1 MKIFFKKPFH
11 TFLITGLM
19 FYVLFHA
26 DKAKQFAY
34 LGLDTWFTQLIPS
47 LLPFMI
53 LSSLLIQLDLISY
66 FCKPF
71 RFFLRPLFQMND
83 SCLYVLITGF
93 LCGFPIGAKNITQLY
108 QEGKLTKDE
117 GNYLLSFCN
126 NIGPIYFL
134 SFVWNNV
141 YPRNL
146 FPYGFAILIL
156 PPLLY
161 GLFLR
166 YTFYRK
172 KIIIPSDCTSSSKKK
187 PSYFQRQIQPI
198 QKPTKEP
205 SFLEALDISITSSL
219 YQISILGGYMIL
231 FNILVL
237 FPFTLFRNNSFQSF
251 LHSLIEISGG
261 LQTLKESDFST
272 MEKFLFT
279 HLALCFNG
287 LCCMF
292 QTLHF
297 IKDTNLSGQKY
308 MLHKTI
314 LCSITL
320 FVILFIF
327 LL

>member
-1 MKIFFKKPFH
+1 MKNFIKKPFH

-53 LSSLLIQLDLISY
+53 LSSLLIHLDLVSY

-71 RFFLRPLFQMND
+71 RLFLSPLFQIND

-93 LCGFPIGAKNITQLY
+93 LCGFPMGAKNIVQLY
-108 QEGKLTKDE
+108 QSGKLTKEE
-117 GNYLLSFCN
+117 GNYLLAFCN
-126 NIGPIYFL
+126 NIGPIYFF

-141 YPRNL
+141 YPKEI
-146 FPYGFAILIL
+146 FPYGFALL
-156 PPLLY
+156 FLLPLLY
-161 GLFLR
+161 GFILR

-172 KIIIPSDCTSSSKKK
+172 KISSPPTSFSYATGNQIPAQVQATE
-187 PSYFQRQIQPI
+187 Q
-198 QKPTKEP
+198 
-205 SFLEALDISITSSL
+205 SFLDALDTSITSSL

-231 FNILVL
+231 FNLLVL
-237 FPFTLFRNNSFQSF
+237 FPFTLFHDNPFQSF
-251 LHSLIEISGG
+251 LHSLIELSGG
-261 LQTLKESDFST
+261 LVSLKDSHFSNL
-272 MEKFLFT
+272 EKFVFA

-287 LCCMF
+287 LCCLF

-297 IKDTNLSGQKY
+297 IKDTDLSGQKY
-308 MLHKTI
+308 MLHKMI

-320 FVILFIF
+320 FIIL
-327 LL
+327 LVLTQS

>member
-1 MKIFFKKPFH
+1 MKIFSKKPLH
-11 TFLITGLM
+11 TFLIAGLM

-26 DKAKQFAY
+26 DKAKQLAY

-71 RFFLRPLFQMND
+71 RLFLRPLFQMND

-134 SFVWNNV
+134 SFVCNNV

-146 FPYGFAILIL
+146 FPYGLALLIL
-156 PPLLY
+156 SPLLY

-166 YTFYRK
+166 YTFYYK
-172 KIIIPSDCTSSSKKK
+172 KIITPSTCTSNAPKK
-187 PSYFQRQIQPI
+187 PAYFQKQLQPI
-198 QKPTKEP
+198 QK
-205 SFLEALDISITSSL
+205 SA
-219 YQISILGGYMIL
+219 
-231 FNILVL
+231 
-237 FPFTLFRNNSFQSF
+237 
-251 LHSLIEISGG
+251 
-261 LQTLKESDFST
+261 KES
-272 MEKFLFT
+272 L
-279 HLALCFNG
+279 
-287 LCCMF
+287 
-292 QTLHF
+292 
-297 IKDTNLSGQKY
+297 
-308 MLHKTI
+308 
-314 LCSITL
+314 
-320 FVILFIF
+320 
-327 LL
+327 